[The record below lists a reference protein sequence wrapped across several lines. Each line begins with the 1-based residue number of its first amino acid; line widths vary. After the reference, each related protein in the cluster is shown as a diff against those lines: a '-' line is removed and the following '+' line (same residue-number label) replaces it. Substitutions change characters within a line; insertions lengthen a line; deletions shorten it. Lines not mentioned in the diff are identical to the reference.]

1 MPTTP
6 QKMNL
11 NATSVQVLNT
21 IRANASAQYQHVV
34 PLAENN
40 TNSIRAIGNV
50 LSDYPVMMNEFV
62 SALVNRIALVLVKS
76 RLYQNPW
83 AVFKRGVLEMGETV
97 EEVFINLCDP
107 ENYDVEKSEQEVFK
121 RVQSDIKSAFHIL
134 NYKKMYKKTINKA
147 QLRQAFL
154 TIEGVTDLITKM
166 IESMYT
172 SANYDEFLVMKYLL
186 AVTMLN
192 GNIHTEQILE
202 TTEENMKKN
211 VSTIKGVANN
221 LTFMSKDK
229 TMANVTTHTPI
240 EEQYV
245 ILTSEFDAIMDV
257 TVLASAFNMNKAEF
271 LGHRMLVDSFAELDV
286 ERLDIL
292 LKDEPGYHSLTESE
306 LASLKDVQAV
316 IVGEGF
322 FQIYDNLI
330 EFADI
335 RNPQGL
341 YWNYFL
347 HIWKILSVSPFAQ
360 AVCFTTELSAVKSV
374 TITPATATASAGQS
388 VQLTATVEVDGLTS
402 KSVNWSATEGAT
414 ISESGLLTV
423 STDATKGNTITVTA
437 ISKADASKSATATI
451 TVA

>member
-21 IRANASAQYQHVV
+21 IRANASAQYQYVV

-50 LSDYPVMMNEFV
+50 LSDYPLMMNEFV

-229 TMANVTTHTPI
+229 SMANVTTHTPI

-245 ILTSEFDAIMDV
+245 ILTSDFDAIMDV
-257 TVLASAFNMNKAEF
+257 TVLAAAFNMDKAEF

-292 LKDEPGYHSLTESE
+292 LKDEPGYHSFTETE
-306 LASLKDVQAV
+306 LASLKDVSAV

-360 AVCFTTELSAVKSV
+360 AVCFTTELSTVKSV
-374 TITPATATASAGQS
+374 TITPATATASVGQS
-388 VQLTATVEVDGLTS
+388 VQLNATVEVEGLTS
-402 KSVNWSATEGAT
+402 KSVTWTVTGDST

-423 STDATKGNTITVTA
+423 STKAKKGDTITVTA
-437 ISKADASKSATATI
+437 ASKADTTKTATATI

>member
-50 LSDYPVMMNEFV
+50 LSDYPLMMNEFV

-97 EEVFINLCDP
+97 EEVFVNLCDP

-154 TIEGVTDLITKM
+154 TVEGVTDLITKM

-229 TMANVTTHTPI
+229 SMANVTTHTPI

-257 TVLASAFNMNKAEF
+257 TVLASAFNMDKTEF

-292 LKDEPGYHSLTESE
+292 LKDEPGYHSFTESE
-306 LASLKDVQAV
+306 LASLKDVSAV

-360 AVCFTTELSAVKSV
+360 AVCFTTELSTVKSV
-374 TITPATATASAGQS
+374 TITPATATASVGQS
-388 VQLTATVEVDGLTS
+388 VQLNATVEVEGLTS
-402 KSVNWSATEGAT
+402 KSVTWTVTGDST

-423 STDATKGNTITVTA
+423 STNAKKGDTITVTA
-437 ISKADASKSATATI
+437 TSKADSTKTATAII

>member
-1 MPTTP
+1 MPTSP

-21 IRANASAQYQHVV
+21 IRANATAQYQYVV

-50 LSDYPVMMNEFV
+50 LSDYPLMMNEFV

-83 AVFKRGVLEMGETV
+83 AVFKRGILEMGETV
-97 EEVFINLCDP
+97 EEVFVNLCDP

-154 TIEGVTDLITKM
+154 SIEGVTDLITKM

-192 GNIHTEQILE
+192 GNIHTEQILD

-229 TMANVTTHTPI
+229 SMAKVTTHTPI

-257 TVLASAFNMNKAEF
+257 TVLAAAFNMDKAEF

-286 ERLDIL
+286 ERLDVL
-292 LKDEPGYHSLTESE
+292 LKDEPGYHSFTESE
-306 LASLKDVQAV
+306 LASLKDVSAV

-360 AVCFTTELSAVKSV
+360 AVCFTTELSTVKSV
-374 TITPATATASAGQS
+374 AITPATATASVGQS
-388 VQLTATVEVDGLTS
+388 VQLNATVEVEGLTS
-402 KSVNWSATEGAT
+402 KSVTWTVTGDST

-423 STDATKGNTITVTA
+423 STNAKKGDTITVTA
-437 ISKADASKSATATI
+437 TSKADSTKTATATI

>member
-21 IRANASAQYQHVV
+21 IRANATAQYQYVV

-50 LSDYPVMMNEFV
+50 LSDYPLMMNEFV

-83 AVFKRGVLEMGETV
+83 AVFKRGILEMGETV
-97 EEVFINLCDP
+97 EEVFVNLCDP

-154 TIEGVTDLITKM
+154 SIEGVTDLITKM

-172 SANYDEFLVMKYLL
+172 SASYDEFLVMKYLL

-192 GNIHTEQILE
+192 GNIHTEQILD

-229 TMANVTTHTPI
+229 SIANVTTHTPI

-257 TVLASAFNMNKAEF
+257 TVLAAAFNMDKAEF

-286 ERLDIL
+286 ERLDVL
-292 LKDEPGYHSLTESE
+292 LKDEPGYHSFTESE
-306 LASLKDVQAV
+306 LASLKDVSAV

-360 AVCFTTELSAVKSV
+360 AVCFTTELSTVKSV
-374 TITPATATASAGQS
+374 AITPATATASVGQA
-388 VQLTATVEVDGLTS
+388 VQLNATVEVEGLTS
-402 KSVNWSATEGAT
+402 KSVTWTVTGDST

-423 STDATKGNTITVTA
+423 STNAKKGDTITVTA
-437 ISKADASKSATATI
+437 TSKADSTKTATATI

>member
-21 IRANASAQYQHVV
+21 IRANASAQYQYVV

-50 LSDYPVMMNEFV
+50 LSDYPLMMNEFV

-76 RLYQNPW
+76 RLYENPW

-107 ENYDVEKSEQEVFK
+107 ENYDVEKAEQEVFK

-186 AVTMLN
+186 AITMLN
-192 GNIHTEQILE
+192 GNIHTEQILD

-229 TMANVTTHTPI
+229 SMAGVTTHTPI
-240 EEQYV
+240 NEQYV

-257 TVLASAFNMNKAEF
+257 TVLAAAFNMDKAEF
-271 LGHRMLVDSFAELDV
+271 LGHRMLVDSFADLDV
-286 ERLDIL
+286 ERLDKL
-292 LKDEPGYHSLTESE
+292 LKDNPGYHSFTENE
-306 LASLKDVQAV
+306 LASLKDVSAV

-330 EFADI
+330 EFTDI

-360 AVCFTTELSAVKSV
+360 AVCFTTETSTVKSV
-374 TITPATATASAGQS
+374 TITPATATASVGQS
-388 VQLTATVEVDGLTS
+388 VQLSATVEVEGLTS
-402 KSVNWSATEGAT
+402 KSVSWSTTEGAT

-423 STDATKGNTITVTA
+423 STDAKKGDTITVTA
-437 ISKADASKSATATI
+437 TCKADTSKTATATI